1 MTPEMFQDALCEEI
15 RNLLKGRKYKKPPK
29 EPEEPDF
36 DEELYEDPDDDS
48 EENSEENPDEEP
60 EGSSEPELVVPEP
73 ELVEMTVYPQN
84 IPVPLSGDED
94 ENPVPY
100 IIVRLNTGMDGN
112 APGSEY
118 IMKVVVIMG
127 IWDDDRSAQGH
138 RELLNIINLVYSRFM
153 KNPCL
158 AGQYVYK
165 GEFKWDIQED
175 GYYPY
180 YFGAFEM
187 NFAIPAIR
195 REDPFA

>member
-1 MTPEMFQDALCEEI
+1 MTPEKFQDALCEEI
-15 RNLLKGRKYKKPPK
+15 RNLLKDRRYKKPPK
-29 EPEEPDF
+29 EPEEPEFNEDY
-36 DEELYEDPDDDS
+36 YEDLD
-48 EENSEENPDEEP
+48 ENPDGETETEP
-60 EGSSEPELVVPEP
+60 EPEPVEPEP
-73 ELVEMTVYPQN
+73 ELVKMTVFPQN
-84 IPVPLSGDED
+84 IPVPLSVDED

-100 IIVRLNTGMDGN
+100 IIVRLNTGTDAN
-112 APGSEY
+112 TFDSEY

-127 IWDDDRSAQGH
+127 IWDDDRNAQGH
-138 RELLNIINLVYSRFM
+138 RELLNIINLVYRRFAT
-153 KNPCL
+153 NPCL
-158 AGQYVYK
+158 DGKYIYK

>member
-15 RNLLKGRKYKKPPK
+15 RNLLKDRRYKKPPK

-36 DEELYEDPDDDS
+36 DDERYGELDDDP
-48 EENSEENPDEEP
+48 EGDPEGEP
-60 EGSSEPELVVPEP
+60 EEETTIEMPKP

-84 IPVPLSGDED
+84 IPVPLSGEED

-100 IIVRLNTGMDGN
+100 IIVRLNGGKDPNG
-112 APGSEY
+112 PDSEY
-118 IMKVVVIMG
+118 IMEVVVIMG
-127 IWDDDRSAQGH
+127 IWEDDRKAQGH
-138 RELLNIINLVYSRFM
+138 RELLNIINLVYARFM
-153 KNPCL
+153 KNQCL
-158 AGQYVYK
+158 DNKYVYK
-165 GEFKWDIQED
+165 GGFEWDIQED

-180 YFGAFEM
+180 YFGAFKM